1 MKKLIFYCSIYLVL
15 IIVGFFAYQQFNNAK
30 ELDIE
35 KGKDII
41 DKINNNTTDPKWK
54 YTHHKDEN
62 LEHEHEH
69 EQQYNEELVDIFRNI
84 ESTLSFFIVVLQEE
98 EEELFASMFLPEQ
111 YSTDLWEYIDEPF
124 FNNAN
129 YKILREINRDG
140 TLVSASYETTVLEG
154 YKKTR
159 ESSEV
164 KLNLHYRDGKTVELL
179 IDLVLVGT
187 EHRRNDDIFYI
198 KTSIIEMIEQIHLQ
212 TK

>member
-15 IIVGFFAYQQFNNAK
+15 IVVGFFAYQQFSNAK

-41 DKINNNTTDPKWK
+41 DKINNNTSDPKWN

-62 LEHEHEH
+62 LEHEH

-164 KLNLHYRDGKTVELL
+164 ILNLHYRDGKTVELL